1 MSVTHL
7 FKYSSEVKIATVCR
21 QVGVFHTNNRR
32 PQKSACIHSDHKEVF
47 GAAPSLQTFYL
58 RYMSSLLATHVKQ
71 AEQTGEL
78 GCPLFKHLFV
88 FLVY

>member
-71 AEQTGEL
+71 AEQTG
-78 GCPLFKHLFV
+78 
-88 FLVY
+88 